1 MEFWPVR
8 TLHGV
13 HPVLA
18 EVDVAARL
26 GGLLDLARHL
36 FDDPRHLLCSAAAN
50 VVVDAAGLLFSDFV
64 TFSFLHLNTYSS
76 SLKQSN
82 SAMGSWILIM

>member
-8 TLHGV
+8 TLQGV
-13 HPVLA
+13 QPVLA

-26 GGLLDLARHL
+26 GGLLDLDRHL

-50 VVVDAAGLLFSDFV
+50 VVVGAAGLLVSDFV
-64 TFSFLHLNTYSS
+64 TFSQQQFLHFNIL
-76 SLKQSN
+76 QASN
-82 SAMGSWILIM
+82 SVI